1 VLKQIAVQIAPFV
14 TKLFNRS
21 LITGHFPHI
30 YKSAFI
36 TPLIKK
42 AGMDV
47 SDCRSY
53 RPISNLSVVSKLL
66 ERLVAR
72 QLMDYLRSNDLLPSR
87 QLAYRP
93 FHSTETAV
101 LRVLSDI
108 LEAVD
113 VAALVFSDLSAA
125 FDTVDHDI
133 LLRRLKTSYGINS
146 TAIQWFRSYLTGR
159 SQYVRRGSVKSSIV
173 WLVCG
178 IPQGSVLGPVLFVL
192 YTADLIHL
200 IERHNL
206 HPHLCAD
213 DTQLYASCSPA
224 DVRQLQSRVS
234 SCVDDIASWM
244 QSNRLKLNTDK
255 TEVLWCATSRR
266 QHQLPTTPTSI
277 GNVLITSSKSVRD
290 LGVYLD
296 ADPSMRLHVHN
307 TVSKYFAM
315 LRQLPSIRRSVP
327 ASAYQTLIVSL
338 VLTKLDYGNAVL
350 SGLPAHLI
358 RRLQSV
364 MNAAA
369 RSIAGLRRSEHITTT
384 LAGLHWLR
392 ASERIDFKL
401 VTLTYRCLY
410 GAAPSYLSCDLRRLA
425 DIPSRRRQRSSAS
438 NLLDV
443 PPTRLSSVGDRMF
456 AVAASR
462 LWNNLPA
469 TVTSASSLPVFRR
482 L

>member
-1 VLKQIAVQIAPFV
+1 MADVVAVIHQLPDKSSAADPIPVSVLKKIAVQIAPFL
-14 TKLFNRS
+14 TELFNRS
-21 LITGHFPHI
+21 LITGHFPHF

-42 AGMDV
+42 AGVDV

-53 RPISNLSVVSKLL
+53 RLISNLSVASKLL

-72 QLMDYLRSNDLLPSR
+72 QLMDYLRSNDLLPSC
-87 QLAYRP
+87 QSAYRP
-93 FHSTETAV
+93 FHSTETTV

-108 LEAVD
+108 LKAVDSAD
-113 VAALVFSDLSAA
+113 VAALVLLDLSAA

-133 LLRRLKTSYGINS
+133 LLCRLKTSYGING

-173 WLVCG
+173 RLVCG
-178 IPQGSVLGPVLFVL
+178 VPQGSVLRPVLFVL

-200 IERHNL
+200 IECYSL
-206 HPHLCAD
+206 HPHLYAD
-213 DTQLYASCSPA
+213 DTQVYGACSPA
-224 DVRQLQSRVS
+224 DVHQLQSRVS

-255 TEVLWCATSRR
+255 TEVLGCDTSRR
-266 QHQLPTTPTSI
+266 LHQLPTTPTRT
-277 GNVLITSSKSVRD
+277 GNDLITSSKSVRD

-296 ADPSMRLHVHN
+296 ADLSMRSHVHN
-307 TVSKYFAM
+307 TVSKCFVM
-315 LRQLPSIRRSVP
+315 LRQLRGIRRSVP

-338 VLTKLDYGNAVL
+338 MLTKLDYGNAVL

-369 RSIAGLRRSEHITTT
+369 RSIAGLRRSEHITTM
-384 LAGLHWLR
+384 LAGLH
-392 ASERIDFKL
+392 
-401 VTLTYRCLY
+401 
-410 GAAPSYLSCDLRRLA
+410 
-425 DIPSRRRQRSSAS
+425 
-438 NLLDV
+438 
-443 PPTRLSSVGDRMF
+443 
-456 AVAASR
+456 
-462 LWNNLPA
+462 
-469 TVTSASSLPVFRR
+469 
-482 L
+482 